1 MVPSFVSLTLA
12 SIDNTE
18 IVRRYIALGVGCV
31 LGMLA
36 QWVVM
41 AQAQEEA
48 EHEGRIDRGFARIV
62 SGGLASLVA
71 GFFVLDR
78 LGETPIIDAQFR
90 LWLAML
96 IAGFGG
102 MGVLELAYHHF
113 VKKLTGKGG
122 KDA

>member
-1 MVPSFVSLTLA
+1 MVSSFVSLTLA

-18 IVRRYIALGVGCV
+18 IVRRYIALGVGCI

-41 AQAQEEA
+41 AQAQEDN
-48 EHEGRIDRGFARIV
+48 GNSRIERGFARIV

-71 GFFVLDR
+71 GFFMLDR
-78 LGETPIIDAQFR
+78 LGENPVIDAQFR

-102 MGVLELAYHHF
+102 MGVLELAYYHF
-113 VKKLTGKGG
+113 VKKLTGKEG

>member
-1 MVPSFVSLTLA
+1 MVSSLVSLTLA
-12 SIDNTE
+12 SIDITE
-18 IVRRYIALGVGCV
+18 IVRRYIALAVGCV

-41 AQAQEEA
+41 AQAQEE
-48 EHEGRIDRGFARIV
+48 EHQGHIERGFARIV

-102 MGVLELAYHHF
+102 MGVLELTYHRF
-113 VKKLTGKGG
+113 VKKLTGEENN
-122 KDA
+122 DA